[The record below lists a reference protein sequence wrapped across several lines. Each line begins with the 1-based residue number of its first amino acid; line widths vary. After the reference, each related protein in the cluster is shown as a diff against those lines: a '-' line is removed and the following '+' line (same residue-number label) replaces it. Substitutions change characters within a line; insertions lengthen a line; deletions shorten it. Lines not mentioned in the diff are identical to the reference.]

1 MSFLNILNKEKVS
14 LLIGNAIILEIDAT
28 TNVSHVKENIIT
40 SYPIQS
46 GINITDHVV
55 NVNPTIT
62 LDCVIS
68 NLSSNIIDTLK
79 TTAFQ
84 SAIYGLTQN
93 QLASAV
99 VPQLSGI
106 INNVTNK
113 NTKKNQKYLLL
124 NELYKNKILFKVRTG
139 LELYDNVII
148 QNLNFKESS
157 NTIQTLNFTMTLKQV
172 KIVTTKTEKID
183 PNQFAEN
190 VKNGA
195 TAKVN
200 NGDVS
205 SETPSNNEKD
215 VSKSILSKGIS
226 GVTSIWQ

>member
-14 LLIGNAIILEIDAT
+14 LLIGDAIILEIDST
-28 TNVSHVKENIIT
+28 TNISHQKENTIT

-55 NVNPTIT
+55 NVNPIIT
-62 LDCVIS
+62 LECVIS

-84 SAIYGLTQN
+84 SAIYGITKN
-93 QLASAV
+93 QLVSAI

-106 INNVTNK
+106 INNVTNN
-113 NTKKNQKYLLL
+113 NTKKNQRYLLL

-148 QNLNFKESS
+148 QSLNFKENSS
-157 NTIQTLNFTMTLKQV
+157 TLQSINFTMTLKQV

-183 PNQFAEN
+183 PSQFAEN
-190 VKNGA
+190 IKHSGQS
-195 TAKVN
+195 KIN
-200 NGDVS
+200 NGKENTQTPDDNQKNVS
-205 SETPSNNEKD
+205 E
-215 VSKSILSKGIS
+215 SILSKGKSAAI
-226 GVTSIWQ
+226 SIWQ